1 MKIFPRSHFFVRLIP
16 AVVVGA
22 LMFGW
27 PVRADELRRVA
38 LDGVT
43 PVPAPVEKICN
54 DGTIAIHQVSQP
66 ALELFPTRQQPAR
79 GTILVCPGGGYGLL
93 AISKE
98 GRDVAKKLNDFGYDA
113 AVLLYHVNA
122 GKATRELAMND
133 AQTAFRLLQQRG
145 AKLGLNSQRIGV
157 MGFSAGGHLVA
168 RLTHAV
174 ATNAPPA
181 FIVLMYPAYLEKNG
195 RVLDE
200 VAPVKTPA
208 FVYVA
213 NDDPYALSAK
223 AYAAA
228 CQAAHVPC
236 AYYLKPHGGHGFGLA
251 PNRADD
257 VKDWPEKIK
266 LFLDEQN

>member
-157 MGFSAGGHLVA
+157 MGFSA
-168 RLTHAV
+168 
-174 ATNAPPA
+174 
-181 FIVLMYPAYLEKNG
+181 
-195 RVLDE
+195 
-200 VAPVKTPA
+200 VKTPA

-257 VKDWPEKIK
+257 EKDWPEKIK